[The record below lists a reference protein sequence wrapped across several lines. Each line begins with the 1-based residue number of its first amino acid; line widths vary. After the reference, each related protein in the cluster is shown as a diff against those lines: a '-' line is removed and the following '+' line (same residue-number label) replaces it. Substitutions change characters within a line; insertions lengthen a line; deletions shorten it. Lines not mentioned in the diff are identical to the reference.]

1 MSKHHNR
8 RYNNDMEDK
17 EKDKLPETT
26 PEVKS
31 GEPVKTEQKSSGNY
45 QQKSEPVRKSIEVK
59 PNPVVPVNMS
69 NQTPQKRMNGKVIQ
83 LNQLVK
89 TYLDKCAEFDRT
101 KSNAIKL
108 YSHFWNIAQY
118 VLESRSREVMDAFF
132 EKFVHNAYLHDEKY
146 ALRMIYELKDQILRT
161 KISIFWQI
169 HNQLKR
175 FFAERGTCYISIK
188 SVSLT
193 FDGFPEFADWVN
205 LKKNR

>member
-1 MSKHHNR
+1 
-8 RYNNDMEDK
+8 MEDK
-17 EKDKLPETT
+17 DKLQAEETVVT
-26 PEVKS
+26 ETKQ
-31 GEPVKTEQKSSGNY
+31 EAPVQNNNNNRQNNY
-45 QQKSEPVRKSIEVK
+45 QQKRSAVELK
-59 PNPVVPVNMS
+59 PNPITTTSVN
-69 NQTPQKRMNGKVIQ
+69 NTTKRVNGKVLQ
-83 LNQLVK
+83 LNQLIN
-89 TYLDKCAEFDRT
+89 TYLEKCKEYDRT

-108 YSHFWNIAQY
+108 YSHFWNIGQY
-118 VLESRSREVMDAFF
+118 VLESRNREVMDAFF
-132 EKFVHNAYLHDEKY
+132 EKFVHNAHLHDEKY

-188 SVSLT
+188 SVAIT